1 MLFSTPNIR
10 WKLWNKSTTDDHSS
24 KMCPKVGT
32 GRYGKP
38 IDLKSQVKA
47 ATVNPPKHSKTF
59 ATKITCLPSA
69 TERKKRDNI
78 N

>member
-1 MLFSTPNIR
+1 
-10 WKLWNKSTTDDHSS
+10 
-24 KMCPKVGT
+24 MCPKVGT